1 MFIYTYSFSRLSSY
15 AACSRFKRQKEFLK
29 AKKKKKGAGF
39 TGLVVAN
46 NQPVFMEI
54 KKGREQK
61 GGKKEKMRNREQTT
75 SPFAKKGFTNFGVFP
90 GMTESSTVFI
100 V

>member
-15 AACSRFKRQKEFLK
+15 AACSQFKRQKEFLK
-29 AKKKKKGAGF
+29 AKKKIRSRIYQASGRKQPASIYGNKKRKRA
-39 TGLVVAN
+39 
-46 NQPVFMEI
+46 E
-54 KKGREQK
+54 
-61 GGKKEKMRNREQTT
+61 GGKKRKMRSREQTT